1 MKNKILPLGISVFI
15 SLCGFAQTQSSM
27 QDSVT
32 ATKDTVRFFTSTQSP
47 QFKGEGGLPD
57 YLSSNLNYPKEEMIM
72 GIQGTVY
79 VNFIVEPDGSVSN
92 VRIKQGVPDG
102 PGLEKEAMR
111 VIYQMPAW
119 KPGML
124 NGKPARIEMTQP
136 ITFSLKHNKRTQ

>member
-27 QDSVT
+27 QDST
-32 ATKDTVRFFTSTQSP
+32 ASKKDTVRFFTSTQSP
-47 QFKGEGGLPD
+47 QFKGDGGLPD
-57 YLSSNLNYPKEEMIM
+57 YLSSNLNYPKEEMIL
-72 GIQGTVY
+72 GIQGKVY
-79 VNFIVEPDGSVSN
+79 VNFIVELDGSVSN

-102 PGLEKEAMR
+102 PGLDKEAMR

-124 NGKPARIEMTQP
+124 NGQPARIEMTQP
-136 ITFSLKHNKRTQ
+136 ITFSLKNNKRIR